1 MIGTNYR
8 YGCQLLNGILIL
20 WLSILSASAEPPPHS
35 LIWPSDNEHLAAQV
49 GAKSSYPSIGP
60 HNYCD
65 PGFRSRLISLATAAN
80 VNIGNPERLT
90 VFAGW
95 LDLVQAVDQEPCTE
109 QNAVAAIRAWR
120 LSHRKH
126 PAVLLFPKLFGS
138 EQQGLHLGVLLP
150 LQGEMEAFSQII
162 VAGMTPVAEAHGINI
177 TVIDSIELIDSLA
190 KDTNILSGF
199 DCIIGPLEKQ
209 RVEQFALS
217 QPTLP
222 VLTLNYLP
230 IEAPTTPRLFQI
242 TLHPEDEAY
251 ALADLI
257 AEADHKQGVLLYTE
271 EHAWSERM
279 AAALM
284 NRWDR
289 YGGRLEP
296 YVINA
301 KQTDFAAALKKVLQ
315 ISESEIRHKEIE
327 GLLGYPVKFKPRRRQ
342 DIEFVVILVDQRL
355 GRMLKPQL
363 KFWYAGGLPVYS
375 TSKLLSANSFTVNND
390 LDGVHLTLPPW
401 IAFESSQIDTNS
413 EAILEQSLHF
423 LGESAIRIVHAS
435 RCLSGGTLL
444 LDQSLEPAWVF
455 DQATRRFHY
464 RSRHAVIKDDRINY

>member
-1 MIGTNYR
+1 MIGTNYC
-8 YGCQLLNGILIL
+8 YGYQLLNGTLML
-20 WLSILSASAEPPPHS
+20 WLSILSAFAEPPPHS
-35 LIWPSDNEHLAAQV
+35 LIWPSDNEYLAAQV
-49 GAKSSYPSIGP
+49 GAKHSYPSIHQ

-65 PGFRSRLISLATAAN
+65 PDFRSRLISLATAAN
-80 VNIGNPERLT
+80 IDIGNPERLT

-109 QNAVAAIRAWR
+109 QNAAAAIKAWQ
-120 LSHRKH
+120 LNHRKH

-138 EQQGLHLGVLLP
+138 EQQGLHVGVLLP
-150 LQGEMEAFSQII
+150 LQGEMAVLSQII
-162 VAGMTPVAEAHGINI
+162 VAGMESAAEAHGINI
-177 TVIDSIELIDSLA
+177 TVIDSVELIDSLA
-190 KDTNILSGF
+190 KDANILSGF

-222 VLTLNYLP
+222 ALTLNYLP
-230 IEAPTTPRLFQI
+230 IDAPTTPRLFQI
-242 TLHPEDEAY
+242 ALRPEDEAY

-257 AEADHKQGVLLYTE
+257 AEAGHKQGVLLYTDE
-271 EHAWSERM
+271 YTWSERM
-279 AAALM
+279 ASALM
-284 NRWDR
+284 DRWDM
-289 YGGRLEP
+289 YGGHLEP

-301 KQTDFAAALKKVLQ
+301 KQTDFYAALKEVLQ
-315 ISESEIRHKEIE
+315 ISKSEVRHKEIE
-327 GLLGYPVKFKPRRRQ
+327 GLLGYPVKFKPRRRH

-375 TSKLLSANSFTVNND
+375 TSKLLSVNSFTVNND

-413 EAILEQSLHF
+413 ETILKQSLSF
-423 LGESAIRIVHAS
+423 LGESAIRIVQES
-435 RCLSGGTLL
+435 CCLSLL
-444 LDQSLEPAWVF
+444 SDQSLEPAWVF
-455 DQATRRFHY
+455 DQAMRRFHY